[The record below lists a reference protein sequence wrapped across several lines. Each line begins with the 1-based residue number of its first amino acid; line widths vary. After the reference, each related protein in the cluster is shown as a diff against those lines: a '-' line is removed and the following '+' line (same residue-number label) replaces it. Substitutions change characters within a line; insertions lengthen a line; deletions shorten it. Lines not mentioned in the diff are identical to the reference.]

1 MVTNIKNSFYIALLL
16 TLCML
21 TACSGIKT
29 YSSNMGKNLHV
40 TTKTDSSVD
49 AAIDVYRVETDC
61 SIKYSGTI
69 KLNNSNVDIG
79 IPAGRSS
86 YLVFSFSSSG
96 FFSGSSTTTY
106 STLLRPRSD
115 QNKYD
120 IDVSYIEN
128 IYNVV
133 IHEGKRGSS
142 KSREIEA
149 RNLSTCKPL

>member
-1 MVTNIKNSFYIALLL
+1 MFTHIKYRYYIVLLIIL
-16 TLCML
+16 GTL
-21 TACSGIKT
+21 TACSGVKT
-29 YSSNMGKNLHV
+29 YSNTLNKNLHV

-49 AAIDVYRVETDC
+49 AAIDIYRVKSDC

-69 KLNNSNVDIG
+69 QLDNSTVDIG

-86 YLVFSFSSSG
+86 YLAFTFSSSS
-96 FFSGSSTTTY
+96 FLSGSSTTTY
-106 STLLRPRSD
+106 STLLRPRTD

-133 IHEGKRGSS
+133 IRERRRGSN
-142 KSREIEA
+142 KGREIET
-149 RNLSTCKPL
+149 RDLSTCKPL

>member
-1 MVTNIKNSFYIALLL
+1 
-16 TLCML
+16 ML
-21 TACSGIKT
+21 TACSGLKT
-29 YSSNMGKNLHV
+29 YSSALDKNLHV
-40 TTKTDSSVD
+40 TTKTESSVD
-49 AAIDVYRVETDC
+49 AAIDIYQVESDC
-61 SIKYSGTI
+61 NIKYSGTV
-69 KLNNSNVDIG
+69 KLDNSSIDIG

-133 IHEGKRGSS
+133 IHEGKKGSN
-142 KSREIEA
+142 KRREIEA
-149 RNLSTCKPL
+149 RGLSTCKPL

>member
-1 MVTNIKNSFYIALLL
+1 MR
-16 TLCML
+16 
-21 TACSGIKT
+21 TACSGLKT
-29 YSSNMGKNLHV
+29 YPNTLDKNLHI

-69 KLNNSNVDIG
+69 KLDNSNVDLG

-106 STLLRPRSD
+106 STLDRPRLD
-115 QNKYD
+115 QNKFD

-133 IHEGKRGSS
+133 IHEGKKGSS
-142 KSREIEA
+142 KGREIEA
-149 RNLSTCKPL
+149 RDLSTCKPL